1 MVFGPNRKKTK
12 DSRGFA
18 RFLDSSRLWPK
29 ERCGI
34 NVDVFQNLAKT
45 SRILDVFTIWLKNHC
60 KYHGNC
66 NTIVK
71 KSKILEGFAR
81 FGDPESAG
89 IQKTNNKAIET
100 KTLNKNKQYQQ
111 YQKGKKKNKKITNNN
126 HKIIILQF
134 KEKLETIKQ
143 NKKKQRNIILPNQ
156 IINQIISGLKKNKE
170 KTKTNKIQES

>member
-1 MVFGPNRKKTK
+1 MVWHLSLGQSLLESKNLAKPRESLIFL
-12 DSRGFA
+12 GFA

-45 SRILDVFTIWLKNHC
+45 SRILDFFTIWLKNHC

-111 YQKGKKKNKKITNNN
+111 YQKGKKTKQKINK
-126 HKIIILQF
+126 Q
-134 KEKLETIKQ
+134 
-143 NKKKQRNIILPNQ
+143 
-156 IINQIISGLKKNKE
+156 
-170 KTKTNKIQES
+170 

>member
-1 MVFGPNRKKTK
+1 MAPFSG
-12 DSRGFA
+12 
-18 RFLDSSRLWPK
+18 
-29 ERCGI
+29 
-34 NVDVFQNLAKT
+34 
-45 SRILDVFTIWLKNHC
+45 
-60 KYHGNC
+60 
-66 NTIVK
+66 
-71 KSKILEGFAR
+71 
-81 FGDPESAG
+81 PESAG

-156 IINQIISGLKKNKE
+156 IINQIISGLKK
-170 KTKTNKIQES
+170 TKKKQKQIKSKNLEAS

>member
-1 MVFGPNRKKTK
+1 MSSKTLQK
-12 DSRGFA
+12 PREYLMF
-18 RFLDSSRLWPK
+18 
-29 ERCGI
+29 
-34 NVDVFQNLAKT
+34 
-45 SRILDVFTIWLKNHC
+45 FTIWLKHHC

-143 NKKKQRNIILPNQ
+143 NKK
-156 IINQIISGLKKNKE
+156 NKE
-170 KTKTNKIQES
+170 TSYSQIKS